1 MTKISRFVSF
11 CVLALSLLVT
21 QVALAASS
29 QSYLEAKQKALMEII
44 RKPKSA
50 ATEKELQTNFDAL
63 LDYDALAR
71 DSLGNEWDKRTPEE
85 RQQFQALLTSLV
97 QSSYTK
103 NLRSTLDYNIV
114 FEKTQPAKKGELV
127 ETVAQ
132 HKTDNRKE
140 PIHINY
146 LVHQVDG
153 KWRVYDIITEG
164 SSLVK
169 NYNNQFR
176 SIIKKNGFSD
186 LIERMKKKAKEN

>member
-1 MTKISRFVSF
+1 MTNISRFVSL
-11 CVLALSLLVT
+11 CVLALSLLVP

-44 RKPKSA
+44 RKPKSP

-63 LDYDALAR
+63 LDYDALAK

-85 RQQFQALLTSLV
+85 RKEFQELLTTLV

-114 FEKTQPAKKGELV
+114 FEKTQPAKEGELV
-127 ETVAQ
+127 ETVAK
-132 HKTDNRKE
+132 HKSDNRKE

-169 NYNNQFR
+169 NYNSQFR